1 MKIER
6 GTPKQTIVA
15 GAVGVLAL
23 GAAVYIYESLF
34 ASSAASVPEPAAV
47 TVAAR
52 QTPAPAHTAKVVTGA
67 ANSLDPSL
75 HMNGMLASEA
85 VEYSGVGRNIFSPN
99 SAPPVIDIP
108 KPVATVRTKPQPPIP
123 CPPNCPP
130 PPPPPP
136 IELKYF
142 GVEIG
147 ANGKRQACLLHD
159 DTVYLA
165 SDGDVVMRRYKIIS
179 VDPKSIQVEDM
190 QNNNKQTLPLLTN

>member
-1 MKIER
+1 MKIET
-6 GTPKQTIVA
+6 GSQKQTIVA
-15 GAVGVLAL
+15 GVVGALAL
-23 GAAVYIYESLF
+23 IAAIYIYESLF
-34 ASSAASVPEPAAV
+34 ASSSSGAPEPAAA

-52 QTPAPAHTAKVVTGA
+52 QTPAPAHTAKVVTGP

-75 HMNGMLASEA
+75 HMKAMLASEA
-85 VEYSGVGRNIFSPN
+85 VQYSGVGRNIFSPY
-99 SAPPVIDIP
+99 SAPPEIP
-108 KPVATVRTKPQPPIP
+108 KPIVPVRTKVAPPVP

-165 SDGDVVMRRYKIIS
+165 ADGDVVMRRYKIIT

-190 QNNNKQTLPLLTN
+190 QTNNRQTLPLLTN

>member
-1 MKIER
+1 MKLEK
-6 GTPKQTIVA
+6 GTPKQMITA
-15 GAVGVLAL
+15 GVLGVAAL
-23 GAAVYIYESLF
+23 VGCVYIYESLF
-34 ASSAASVPEPAAV
+34 ASPSSSAPEPAAA

-52 QTPAPAHTAKVVTGA
+52 QAPAPAHTAKVVTGP

-75 HMNGMLASEA
+75 HMQGLLASEA

-99 SAPPVIDIP
+99 SAPPPDIP
-108 KPVATVRTKPQPPIP
+108 KPITPVRVNPPPPVP

-136 IELKYF
+136 IDLKYF
-142 GVEIG
+142 GVEIA
-147 ANGKRQACLLHD
+147 ANGKRQACLLHE

-165 SDGDVVMRRYKIIS
+165 SDGDVVMRRYKILS

-190 QNNNKQTLPLLTN
+190 QNNNRQTLPLLTN

>member
-1 MKIER
+1 MKLETGNR
-6 GTPKQTIVA
+6 NQTVVA
-15 GAVGVLAL
+15 GIVGVLAII
-23 GAAVYIYESLF
+23 AAIYIYESLF
-34 ASSAASVPEPAAV
+34 ATSIPSTEPASV
-47 TVAAR
+47 TMAAR
-52 QTPAPAHTAKVVTGA
+52 QAPAAAHTAKVVTGP

-75 HMNGMLASEA
+75 HMKAMLASEA
-85 VEYSGVGRNIFSPN
+85 VQYSGVGRNIFSPY
-99 SAPPVIDIP
+99 SAPPVQIP
-108 KPVATVRTKPQPPIP
+108 QPVAPVRTKQAPPVP

-147 ANGKRQACLLHD
+147 ANGKRQACLLHG

-165 SDGDVVMRRYKIIS
+165 TDGDVVMRRYKIIT

-190 QNNNKQTLPLLTN
+190 QTNNRQTLPLLTN